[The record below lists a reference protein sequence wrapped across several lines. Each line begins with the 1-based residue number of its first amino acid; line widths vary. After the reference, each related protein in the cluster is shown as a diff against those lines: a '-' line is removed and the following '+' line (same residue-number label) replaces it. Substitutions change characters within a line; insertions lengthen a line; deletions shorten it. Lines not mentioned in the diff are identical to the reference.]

1 MTSKEKC
8 VVAIVGAGY
17 MAREHIRAFQD
28 IPNVTIAGITSRTR
42 LRAEALALEFNIPI
56 VCNSIDELYKNTNAN
71 LVVVT
76 VPELA
81 ANSVIHSC
89 IEYPWTLLVEKP
101 AGYNL
106 ADAEDIEAAAQAK
119 NSRVY
124 VALNRRYYSST
135 QKVLTD
141 LKTMDGP
148 RFIHVQDQED
158 QKRALQAGQPRVVVE
173 NWMYANSVHVIDYF
187 TLFGRGQIT
196 AVTPVVAW
204 NPDTPWIVIA
214 KIEFASG
221 DIGLYEGIWDG
232 PGPWYVSVNTPE
244 KRWEM
249 RPLEQAAF
257 QLAGQRKLESVE
269 SHSWDQQFKPGLRLM
284 AEQAVAA
291 AQGFE
296 TELPTL
302 KDSLKS
308 MQLVKSI
315 FGM

>member
-1 MTSKEKC
+1 MTTKEKY
-8 VVAIVGAGY
+8 VVAIIGAGY

-28 IPNVTIAGITSRTR
+28 IPNVRIAGITSRTSA
-42 LRAEALALEFNIPI
+42 RAEALAAEFNIPV
-56 VCNSIDELYKNTNAN
+56 VCNSVDELYTKTNAN

-81 ANSVIHSC
+81 ANSVIHAC
-89 IEYPWTLLVEKP
+89 IEYPWILLVEKP

-106 ADAEDIEAAAQAK
+106 ADAEEIEAAAQAK
-119 NSRVY
+119 SSRVY
-124 VALNRRYYSST
+124 VALNRRFYSST

-141 LKTMDGP
+141 LKAMDGT

-158 QKRALQAGQPRVVVE
+158 QKRALQAGQPQVVVE

-196 AVTPVVAW
+196 SVTPVVAW

-214 KIEFASG
+214 KIQFTSG

-232 PGPWYVSVNTPE
+232 PGPWFVSINTPE

-249 RPLEQAAF
+249 RPLEQAAY
-257 QLAGQRKLESVE
+257 QLAGQRKLEVME
-269 SHSWDQQFKPGLRLM
+269 PHSWDQQFKPGLRLM
-284 AEQAVAA
+284 AEQAVFA
-291 AQGFE
+291 AQGSE

-302 KDSLKS
+302 ADSLKS
-308 MQLVKSI
+308 MRLVKSI